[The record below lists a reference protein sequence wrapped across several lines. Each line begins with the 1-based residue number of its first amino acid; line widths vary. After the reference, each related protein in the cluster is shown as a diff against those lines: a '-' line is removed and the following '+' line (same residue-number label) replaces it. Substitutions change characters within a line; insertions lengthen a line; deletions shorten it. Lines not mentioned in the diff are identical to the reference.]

1 MAEPEDHILPQLQ
14 EFREEF
20 RAFRNQFMESM
31 DEVSDN
37 LVRAKERL
45 ASITKGLECS
55 PEPPD
60 HLAKAMAE
68 AMIVRRRERG

>member
-1 MAEPEDHILPQLQ
+1 MEPDDLILPLLEQ
-14 EFREEF
+14 FREEF

-37 LVRAKERL
+37 LVQAKQRL
-45 ASITKGLECS
+45 ASITKGLECRR
-55 PEPPD
+55 EPPD

-68 AMIVRRRERG
+68 TITVGSQGVG